1 MSPIYTNKYDFQD
14 PTNIT
19 TYYKFD
25 VNSTN
30 GDYFYKIINS
40 GDINVLLF
48 KKSKNLYIYKLI
60 KQSLQNIVTSQLL
73 FKIKDYFPDNNNN
86 TFSPV
91 NYNMSTLLHYE

>member
-1 MSPIYTNKYDFQD
+1 M
-14 PTNIT
+14 
-19 TYYKFD
+19 
-25 VNSTN
+25 
-30 GDYFYKIINS
+30 
-40 GDINVLLF
+40 F

-60 KQSLQNIVTSQLL
+60 KQSLQNIVTSRLL